1 MSFIDRDDMLELT
14 RRMTSSRTHLGRVA
28 GAYID
33 AEGYLDGTFNTNFQ
47 KLKGA
52 ERQRCL
58 EIAKTIPFSE
68 TNKELIS
75 APVPGFKPG
84 SIWQLLYAL
93 RDCELKNDALLLTLY
108 ELIAEKYP
116 TGHPYAV
123 YVYYGAYD
131 VPVKASDKERVGE
144 SEEVYRYLVLAIA
157 PTDSEQIP
165 GIPETGF
172 LFPAFT
178 HRSTDLKRIN
188 LYRRSEEGEKALLEV
203 LGYRRRQQPRQP
215 QDF

>member
-1 MSFIDRDDMLELT
+1 
-14 RRMTSSRTHLGRVA
+14 MTETA
-28 GAYID
+28 GLNNNKI
-33 AEGYLDGTFNTNFQ
+33 GLFNTNFQ

-157 PTDSEQIP
+157 PIDSEQIP

-203 LGYRRRQQPRQP
+203 LGYRRR
-215 QDF
+215 